1 MVLAVALYAN
11 TPQYFRLT
19 RMGATQLKRRHKTHP
34 VKASSSPQTYCRY
47 RGANC
52 YDNNIAGGVSWD

>member
-1 MVLAVALYAN
+1 MVLTVALYAN
-11 TPQYFRLT
+11 TQHFRLP

-52 YDNNIAGGVSWD
+52 YNNNIAGGVSWD